1 MLNKEIKLNKYLI
14 IFLLLVYVIT
24 IGLYASYAYYEV
36 SVIKNGVVVIQTA
49 TIDITTN
56 VVDQENN
63 TFTIP
68 ANSNITRTAPPA
80 ITPVPSLAG
89 LIKTLAF
96 PQVPIASCG
105 IVLLSI
111 TETLHKFLFAA

>member
-1 MLNKEIKLNKYLI
+1 MLTKEIKLNKYVVTI
-14 IFLLLVYVIT
+14 LLLFYVIT

-56 VVDQENN
+56 VVNQENN

-68 ANSNITRTAPPA
+68 ANSNITVTVNL
-80 ITPVPSLAG
+80 T
-89 LIKTLAF
+89 
-96 PQVPIASCG
+96 
-105 IVLLSI
+105 
-111 TETLHKFLFAA
+111 TELTNEIGYKMYYEVIRRISTFNTT